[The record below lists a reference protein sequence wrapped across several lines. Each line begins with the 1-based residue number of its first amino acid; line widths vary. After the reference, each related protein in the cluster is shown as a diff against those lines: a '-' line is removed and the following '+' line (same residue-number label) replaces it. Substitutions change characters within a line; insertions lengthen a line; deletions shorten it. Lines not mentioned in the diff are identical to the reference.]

1 MKIEHLSLLTSL
13 FAILNENEKEDSF
26 FILAKYFLENYS
38 HIGEMNIYDVAD
50 ECFVSRA
57 SVRRFCQYIGY
68 DNFKN
73 LKGEVKDFDE
83 QFEDYIRPYDVKD
96 FRTQLKLQIDDI
108 IDEIDRNF
116 TEKHVEEIIDTIQ
129 TSNQIV
135 FLASDTLNARV
146 KNFQKFILL
155 YGKNIR
161 LVSDSFMDEEL
172 LQSLGEKDILIVV
185 SASGIF
191 ANAAKNVAESCGA
204 KNVLLTASK
213 NKTLAEYYDKIYN
226 ITSYEYKDEYALFM
240 KFGIDYIIDLIFSAY
255 VRKYSAELKYNIKY

>member
-38 HIGEMNIYDVAD
+38 QIGEMNIYDVAD
-50 ECFVSRA
+50 KCYVSRA

-68 DNFKN
+68 ENFKN

-83 QFEDYIRPYDVKD
+83 QFEDYIRPYDVPD
-96 FRTQLKLQIDDI
+96 FRTQLKSQIDGVF
-108 IDEIDRNF
+108 DEVNENF
-116 TEKHVEEIIDTIQ
+116 TESHVGEIIDIIRNSRQ
-129 TSNQIV
+129 VV
-135 FLASDTLNARV
+135 FLASDTMNARV

-155 YGKNIR
+155 YGKNVR

-172 LQSLGEKDILIVV
+172 LNSLTDKDIIIIV

-191 ANAAKNVAESCGA
+191 ANAAKNVVDSCDA
-204 KNVLLTASK
+204 KNILITASK
-213 NKTLAEYYDKIYN
+213 NQILNEYYEKIYN
-226 ITSYEYKDEYALFM
+226 MTSTEYNDADALFM
-240 KFGIDYIIDLIFSAY
+240 KYGTDYIIDLIFSAY